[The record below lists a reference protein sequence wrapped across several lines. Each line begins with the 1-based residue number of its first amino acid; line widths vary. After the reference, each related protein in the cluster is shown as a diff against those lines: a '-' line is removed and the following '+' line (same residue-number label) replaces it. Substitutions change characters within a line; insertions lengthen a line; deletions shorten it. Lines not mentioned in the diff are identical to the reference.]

1 MPKKKKKQK
10 KFLRKSIEEKKVSSK
25 YLFLACLIIIVVAF
39 GVYSNSFKNSFQFDD
54 IHRIVR
60 NKEIQDF
67 SRIKPTL
74 SGQRWVVRFTLAL
87 NYRLGKLNVV
97 GYHIFNI
104 LFHSI
109 NGILVYFFVYMLLVK
124 SDNREIIDPFFK
136 KSDRKITKN
145 NFQQIG
151 IRNIY
156 FSIPL
161 FSALLF
167 IVHPVQTESVTYI
180 ISRTEILATFFFLI
194 SVIFY
199 MKANATRYPVRRFIF
214 YLIVIISFL
223 LGLESKEYVVIL
235 PFLLLL
241 LDYFFFGPASF
252 RLWIKRAKK
261 FAIPIGIL
269 FFINVCFLVALS
281 HTYKGETSAGFS
293 VYNISHHSYLMTQ
306 FNVVIHYI
314 KLLFIPANL
323 NLDYDFPIRDSFW
336 QYPTYLSFSILLA
349 LLIFAILIA
358 RKYKLFSFFILWFFI
373 TIAPSAG
380 IIPIAD
386 VIFEHRLYLPSIGYC
401 VILVLL
407 INNLFSFRW
416 MRQKLLSYKL
426 TYAVLILLL
435 VVYSTQTYLRN
446 FVWRDEVTL
455 WKDVIKK
462 SPNKPR
468 PHNNLGKI
476 YLDKADE
483 LRDDPLAREKR
494 ERYLDMA
501 REQFEKAL
509 KADPNFSKALGNLG
523 IAYAN
528 KGEYKKAI
536 ETYYEAIIAYEE
548 ELKKEPKIR
557 DEFAK
562 VYHNL
567 GVAYEYNDKGIRYG
581 EGYDFKKAILAYQN
595 AIGLNED
602 YADSYFNL
610 GVIYYRQK
618 DFPRA
623 KKFFEKVLD
632 INPNYPQ
639 APELRIILM
648 ELREY

>member
-1 MPKKKKKQK
+1 MPKKKKKSK
-10 KFLRKSIEEKKVSSK
+10 KILKKSIEEKKVSSK
-25 YLFLACLIIIVVAF
+25 HHFLAYLIIIIVAF

-67 SRIKPTL
+67 SHIKPTL

-104 LFHSI
+104 VFHSI
-109 NGILVYFFVYMLLVK
+109 NGILIYLFVYMLLMK
-124 SDNREIIDPFFK
+124 SNSSKIIAPFLK
-136 KSDRKITKN
+136 KRNRKITEN
-145 NFQQIG
+145 DFQQIS

-156 FSIPL
+156 FLIPL

-167 IVHPVQTESVTYI
+167 IVHPIQTESVTYI

-194 SVIFY
+194 GVIFY
-199 MKANATRYPVRRFIF
+199 MKASSTRYPVRRFIF
-214 YLIVIISFL
+214 YLIVVISFL
-223 LGLESKEYVVIL
+223 LGLESKEYVAIL

-241 LDYFFFGPASF
+241 LDYFFFGAASF
-252 RLWIKRAKK
+252 RLWIKRVKK

-269 FFINVCFLVALS
+269 LLMNVCFLVALS

-314 KLLFIPANL
+314 RLLFIPANL
-323 NLDYDFPIRDSFW
+323 NLDYDFPIKNSFW

-358 RKYKLFSFFILWFFI
+358 RKHKLFSFFILWFFI
-373 TIAPSAG
+373 TVAPSAG

-386 VIFEHRLYLPSIGYC
+386 VVFEHRLYLPSIGYC

-407 INNLFSFRW
+407 INKLFSFQW
-416 MRQKLLSYKL
+416 MRQRVLRYKL
-426 TYAVLILLL
+426 TYAVPILLL

-446 FVWRDEVTL
+446 LIWKDEVTL
-455 WKDVIKK
+455 WGDVVKK
-462 SPNKPR
+462 SPNKAR

-483 LRDDPLAREKR
+483 LKTDPLAIQKR
-494 ERYLDMA
+494 EQYLDMA
-501 REQFEKAL
+501 IEQFEKAI
-509 KADPNFSKALGNLG
+509 KTDPNFSKALGNLG

-536 ETYYEAIIAYEE
+536 ETYYEAIITYEE

-567 GVAYEYNDKGIRYG
+567 GVAYEYNNKGIRYG
-581 EGYDFKKAILAYQN
+581 EGYDREKAISAYRN
-595 AIGLNED
+595 AIELNEN

-618 DFPRA
+618 DFPKA
-623 KKFFEKVLD
+623 KEYFEKVLS
-632 INPNYPQ
+632 INPYYPQ
-639 APELRIILM
+639 APELRMKLM